1 MPTSKKYRG
10 KYRTTSHRLK
20 NFDYTSNGA
29 YFITIVTKN
38 RDHFFGEII
47 DNKMVLNELGKIA
60 RDEWFKTPE
69 IRPDMN
75 LTMVEFVVMP
85 NHIHG
90 IIYIG
95 ENKFNMVN
103 KNAVARNDRR
113 DAMHGVSTI
122 HGIPKTY
129 GLIDLNDNNYKNKFA
144 PQRKNLSSI
153 IRGYKSAVTRKSR
166 QITPDFAWQPNY
178 HDRIIRNDNEI
189 NRIREYIINNPKLW
203 KRDRNNQR
211 L

>member
-1 MPTSKKYRG
+1 MPASKKYRG

-20 NFDYTSNGA
+20 NFDYTSDGA

-47 DNKMVLNELGKIA
+47 DNKMVLNELGNIA
-60 RDEWFKTPE
+60 RDEWVKTPE

-75 LTMVEFVVMP
+75 LSMVEFVVMP

-95 ENKFNMVN
+95 ENKFNMIN
-103 KNAVARNDRR
+103 TNAVARR

-122 HGIPKTY
+122 YGITKTH

-166 QITPDFAWQPNY
+166 QITTDFAWQPNY
-178 HDRIIRNDNEI
+178 HDRIIRNNYEL
-189 NRIREYIINNPKLW
+189 NRIREYIINNPQLW
-203 KRDRNNQR
+203 KRDKNNQR